1 MNARSPSLAHPA
13 VAARGRRWTFLRSGR
28 LRTIALLL
36 PALLYLAV
44 MTQAP
49 FLLTLWYSFHNWIL
63 TSPELG
69 HQWVGLDNYRYTL
82 TEDPIFWTAVV
93 NTLVITVAIVGGSLV
108 LGLAFALLLNR
119 DFPLRGVARAL
130 LIAPFFVMPTV
141 NAVVQ
146 KNLFLNPIFGLV
158 NWVWTS
164 LGFARVDWLA
174 VHPKL
179 SIISMAVW
187 QWAPFMMLIL
197 LAGLQGISDEVREA
211 ARIDGAGPIMEF
223 RRVTFP
229 LLGPYFELATLLGM
243 IYVLQLFGEIFV
255 ATQGGPGTET
265 TTLPYY
271 VYQTISQG
279 NDVGTSSAQG
289 VLAIILSSIIAALL
303 LRLLMRTFRGGLTS

>member
-1 MNARSPSLAHPA
+1 MTARSPS
-13 VAARGRRWTFLRSGR
+13 VASAADQIGAERWTFLRSPR
-28 LRTIALLL
+28 LPAIALLV
-36 PALLYLAV
+36 PALLYLVV

-69 HQWVGLDNYRYTL
+69 HKWIGLDNFRYTV
-82 TEDPIFWTAVV
+82 TEDTIFRAAIV
-93 NTLVITVAIVGGSLV
+93 NTVEITAAIVIGSLV

-119 DFPLRGVARAL
+119 TFPLRGVARAL

-146 KNLFLNPIFGLV
+146 KNLFLNPIFGLL
-158 NWVWTS
+158 NWVWTTV
-164 LGFARVDWLA
+164 GFERVDWLA
-174 VHPKL
+174 VHPKF

-211 ARIDGAGPIMEF
+211 ARIDGATPFKEF
-223 RRVTFP
+223 RLITVP
-229 LLGPYFELATLLGM
+229 LLAPYFELAVLLGM
-243 IYVLQLFGEIFV
+243 IYILQLFGEIFV

-271 VYQTISQG
+271 VYQTISQA
-279 NDVGTSSAQG
+279 NDVGTASAQG
-289 VLAIILSSIIAALL
+289 VLAIIFSSIVAALL
-303 LRLLMRTFRGGLTS
+303 LRLLTRTFRKGLTS

>member
-1 MNARSPSLAHPA
+1 MTARPSSLAAPA
-13 VAARGRRWTFLRSGR
+13 TIDAGRWAFLRSQR
-28 LRTIALLL
+28 VASIALLL
-36 PALLYLAV
+36 PALVYLAV

-69 HQWVGLDNYRYTL
+69 HRWIGLDNFRYAL
-82 TEDPIFWTAVV
+82 TDDPIFRTAIY
-93 NTLVITVAIVGGSLV
+93 NTLEITAAIVIGSLV
-108 LGLAFALLLNR
+108 LGLSLALLLNR
-119 DFPLRGVARAL
+119 SFPLRGVARAL
-130 LIAPFFVMPTV
+130 MIAPFFVMPTV

-158 NWVWTS
+158 NWVTTS
-164 LGFARVDWLA
+164 LGFDRVDWLA

-179 SIISMAVW
+179 AIISMAVW

-211 ARIDGAGPIMEF
+211 ARIDGAGPSAEF
-223 RRVTFP
+223 RKITLP
-229 LLGPYFELATLLGM
+229 LLGPYLELAVLLGM
-243 IYVLQLFGEIFV
+243 IYILQLFGEIFV

-265 TTLPYY
+265 TTIPYY
-271 VYQTISQG
+271 VYQTISQA

-289 VLAIILSSIIAALL
+289 VLAIIFSSIIAALL
-303 LRLLMRTFRGGLTS
+303 LRLLTRTFRRELIS

>member
-1 MNARSPSLAHPA
+1 MTS
-13 VAARGRRWTFLRSGR
+13 
-28 LRTIALLL
+28 IALLL

-49 FLLTLWYSFHNWIL
+49 FVLTLWYSFHTWIL
-63 TSPELG
+63 TLPELG
-69 HQWVGLDNYRYTL
+69 HPWIGLENFRYTL
-82 TEDPIFWTAVV
+82 AEDPIFRTAAV
-93 NTLVITVAIVGGSLV
+93 NTLGITAAIVGGSLA
-108 LGLAFALLLNR
+108 LGLGFALLLNR
-119 DFPLRGVARAL
+119 TFPLRGVTRAL

-146 KNLFLNPIFGLV
+146 KNIFLNPIFGLV

-164 LGFARVDWLA
+164 LGFERVDWLA

-179 SIISMAVW
+179 AIISMAVW

-197 LAGLQGISDEVREA
+197 LAGLQGISDEIREA
-211 ARIDGAGPIMEF
+211 ARIDGAGPITEL
-223 RRVTFP
+223 RRITLP
-229 LLGPYFELATLLGM
+229 LLGPYFELAVLLGL
-243 IYVLQLFGEIFV
+243 IYILQLFGEIFV

-271 VYQTISQG
+271 IYQTISQA

-289 VLAIILSSIIAALL
+289 VLAIVFASIIAALL
-303 LRLLMRTFRGGLTS
+303 LRLLTRTFRKGLTA